1 MYNNQYITSSS
12 SLESFGYHKN
22 RLARSYSQVPVVN
35 SIQHLELECSYKTC
49 GCASQHLSQLRASFS
64 LLITFVK

>member
-22 RLARSYSQVPVVN
+22 RLVCSYSQVSVVN
-35 SIQHLELECSYKTC
+35 SIQHLQLECSECSYNMC
-49 GCASQHLSQLRASFS
+49 GCASQNFSQLS
-64 LLITFVK
+64 